1 MTRRSKA
8 EWLRLIEEH
17 QNSGLS
23 AVEFCRRNGVN
34 PKYFSVRQRQLSKAK
49 PIFVEVESRLGVSA
63 NVRVRIIEMT
73 ASLADIKS
81 LLASLD

>member
-8 EWLRLIEEH
+8 EWLKLIEDH

-23 AVEFCRRNGVN
+23 TVEFCRRNDVN

-49 PIFVEVESRLGVSA
+49 PVFVEVEPRGGMSA

-73 ASLADIKS
+73 APLSDIKS
-81 LLASLD
+81 LLTSLD